1 MLVRSRDRQH
11 DNFSKNYILVTKLN
25 LKDRDYMNLIK
36 LALQATGLILIIV
49 FAYFIVQLAVSAFP
63 SFL

>member
-1 MLVRSRDRQH
+1 
-11 DNFSKNYILVTKLN
+11 
-25 LKDRDYMNLIK
+25 MNLIK